1 MINWGSFRGRRDE
14 GGRYHIGVELWTM
27 ISGLGIISGAVV
39 TLRKFYMH
47 MLAYTCHK
55 PGCDSKRCHQGVPNT
70 FHEPIRIVSGD
81 DKEYER

>member
-1 MINWGSFRGRRDE
+1 MDDDFRFGDHFWGC
-14 GGRYHIGVELWTM
+14 L
-27 ISGLGIISGAVV
+27 AVV

-47 MLAYTCHK
+47 MLAYACHK